1 MTIRY
6 SCEKCGSVLKIQDDR
21 AGKEKHCPKCKA
33 TFVVPPPDPATTAA
47 AVSAPERAKPAPAAK
62 VKQAVPAAA
71 AVAEPAPAVEDAD
84 FDPVA
89 FLMTDKKDDK
99 SKTAPSGKVSK
110 SDGDS
115 ADMRIRSDG
124 PAAYRASEE
133 PDERVGGP
141 RRPNRV
147 EEEEAAEAR
156 ANRKPK
162 KAAPPSAAQTADE
175 MLRVNAST
183 NAKELLTKTMEESR
197 IRAAQMPEERRKPG
211 VDYKETAKELLFR
224 FAPYIVGFV
233 LLIVC
238 LYAGS
243 NYMLGPTTE
252 LPPLGYVSGTV
263 TKKGDPLDGAMVMF
277 IPVDTKANASTA
289 ISDKEGYYEL
299 KYIEGVPGAVL
310 GKNKVEVSLIG
321 PNGREVV
328 PAKTPYGQGSNETE
342 TVQEG
347 SQVID
352 IKIP

>member
-6 SCEKCGSVLKIQDDR
+6 SCEKCGSVLKIKDDR
-21 AGKEKHCPKCKA
+21 AGKEGHCPKCKA
-33 TFVVPPPDPATTAA
+33 TFVVPSPEPA
-47 AVSAPERAKPAPAAK
+47 AVAASVSATESAKPGPT
-62 VKQAVPAAA
+62 VKARPAVPAAA

-89 FLMTDKKDDK
+89 FLMTDKKDEK
-99 SKTAPSGKVSK
+99 PKGAVAGKAPR

-115 ADMRIRSDG
+115 ADMRIRTDG

-162 KAAPPSAAQTADE
+162 KSAPPSAAQTADE

-211 VDYKETAKELLFR
+211 VDYKETAKELLLR
-224 FAPYIVGFV
+224 FAPYTVGFV

-238 LYAGS
+238 LYAFS
-243 NYMLGPTTE
+243 NYMLGPSAE

-263 TKKGDPLDGAMVMF
+263 TKEGKPLDGAMVTF
-277 IPVDTKANASTA
+277 IPVDTSANASTA

-328 PAKTPYGQGSNETE
+328 PARTPYGLGSNEIE